1 MMPKRGN
8 MAKSTKEIK
17 NNTFSLLL
25 ALFSFIFL
33 IVYLIKVDGVNEV
46 TTVLRT
52 AHFGWLV
59 AAVACMLVY
68 WLLDAIVLHISVR
81 MVDPSHTFRFSL
93 RLTMIGQYF
102 NNVTPFASGGQPAQ
116 AFFMI
121 RRGAPVG
128 KTMTALLTK
137 FIVYQIT
144 LTVYCLATLI
154 LKFSYFMSE
163 VKVLMVAVIV
173 GFTAHTAVTLMLVGV
188 AFFKSATERIALLG
202 IRILAK
208 IRIVKDPAA
217 KAESVLAE
225 LENFHEQFQI
235 MRRHKAEILKMCLI
249 TVVQL
254 TVYFLIGNV
263 IYNSFHLTGTDS
275 LTLLASQA
283 FVLMIATFV
292 PIPGALGAAD
302 GSFAI
307 FFSLFFPQH
316 LISFALVLW
325 RLLTFYLPIVIGLF
339 ETLIEKK
346 RAAVPRSAP
355 LTESTIP
362 AAPDPSSSVPDMP
375 VREAPVHSVSAGGL
389 ALEEVREDSYP
400 PDGRDDK
407 NPGNENS

>member
-8 MAKSTKEIK
+8 MAKSTKGIK

-33 IVYLIKVDGVNEV
+33 IVYLIKVDGVNDV
-46 TTVLRT
+46 MMVLKT
-52 AHFGWLV
+52 AHMGWLL
-59 AAVACMLVY
+59 AAVLCMLVY
-68 WLLDAIVLHISVR
+68 WLLDALVLHISIR
-81 MVDPSHTFRFSL
+81 MVDPSHKFRFSL

-116 AFFMI
+116 AYFMVKS
-121 RRGAPVG
+121 GSPVG

-173 GFTAHTAVTLMLVGV
+173 GFTAHTAVTLMLIGV
-188 AFFKSATERIALLG
+188 AFFKTATEKIALFG

-208 IRIVKDPAA
+208 TRLLKNPEA
-217 KAESVLAE
+217 KSEAVLAE

-235 MRRHKAEILKMCLI
+235 MRKHKAEILKMCLI
-249 TVVQL
+249 TVLQL

-263 IYNSFHLTGTDS
+263 IYKSFHLTGTDS

-307 FFSLFFPQH
+307 FFSLFFPNH
-316 LISFALVLW
+316 LINFALVLW
-325 RLLTFYLPIVIGLF
+325 RLLTFYLPIVIGLVM
-339 ETLIEKK
+339 TILEKK
-346 RAAVPRSAP
+346 RVMAPKGVPVQELASGVLVPEEIADD
-355 LTESTIP
+355 
-362 AAPDPSSSVPDMP
+362 PDPTGEPS
-375 VREAPVHSVSAGGL
+375 
-389 ALEEVREDSYP
+389 
-400 PDGRDDK
+400 GRD
-407 NPGNENS
+407 PGNRDS

>member
-1 MMPKRGN
+1 
-8 MAKSTKEIK
+8 MAKSTNGIK

-33 IVYLIKVDGVNEV
+33 IVYLIKVDGVNDV
-46 TTVLRT
+46 TAVLKT
-52 AHFGWLV
+52 AHLGWRL
-59 AAVACMLVY
+59 AAVLCMLVY
-68 WLLDAIVLHISVR
+68 WLLDALVLHISVR

-116 AFFMI
+116 AYFMVK
-121 RRGAPVG
+121 RGAPVG

-144 LTVYCLATLI
+144 LTLYCLATLI

-188 AFFKSATERIALLG
+188 AFFKSATEKIALLG

-208 IRIVKDPAA
+208 IRIIKDPKA
-217 KAESVLAE
+217 KSESVLAE
-225 LENFHEQFQI
+225 LENFHEQFQV

-263 IYNSFHLTGTDS
+263 IYKSFHLTGTDS

-307 FFSLFFPQH
+307 FFSLFFPAR

-325 RLLTFYLPIVIGLF
+325 RLLTFYLPIVLGLIA
-339 ETLIEKK
+339 TLIEKK
-346 RAAVPRSAP
+346 RSAVPRKAP
-355 LTESTIP
+355 VAEGLVPSSPDLEAKIP
-362 AAPDPSSSVPDMP
+362 ALP
-375 VREAPVHSVSAGGL
+375 VREAPLRGAAVGEL
-389 ALEEVREDSYP
+389 ALEEIPEEPYAPSGHDET
-400 PDGRDDK
+400 D
-407 NPGNENS
+407 PGNRDS